1 MSRRKTVQIN
11 FQPLKSAI
19 DKAFRSNNTS
29 FCIAMGF
36 ENRTSWVSDLKRGR
50 NLPSPEEAAKMCL
63 LLNTTPEEI
72 LLTQGETDEETAK
85 LQADIALVSGLI
97 ERERESQGIKKDLPK
112 EVDGEISKIIKKMPQ
127 TVSNF
132 FLTGAP
138 DELDEVEQFIEWLV
152 SKREKREGGL

>member
-19 DKAFRSNNTS
+19 DKAFRGNNTS

-72 LLTQGETDEETAK
+72 MLTQGGTDEETAK
-85 LQADIALVSGLI
+85 LQADIQTVKDLI
-97 ERERESQGIKKDLPK
+97 EQQRAEQGIKKDPAGGGALNIEGIERIDPEILHFLLTCASK
-112 EVDGEISKIIKKMPQ
+112 EMDATK
-127 TVSNF
+127 
-132 FLTGAP
+132 
-138 DELDEVEQFIEWLV
+138 QFVRSLANL
-152 SKREKREGGL
+152 REPESEG